1 MYNFYYNT
9 AFKQLVRVFISVNV
23 DEDSSGDPS
32 NLDIFL
38 VAHEWLEAWV
48 RIAACLHR
56 HDSNGS
62 PASKH
67 YIILL
72 VSLHEQCGYC
82 VHIQTALSM

>member
-1 MYNFYYNT
+1 MYNFQRNT
-9 AFKQLVRVFISVNV
+9 EQLVRVFISVNV

-62 PASKH
+62 PASKQ
-67 YIILL
+67 YIILP
-72 VSLHEQCGYC
+72 VSLHEHC
-82 VHIQTALSM
+82 